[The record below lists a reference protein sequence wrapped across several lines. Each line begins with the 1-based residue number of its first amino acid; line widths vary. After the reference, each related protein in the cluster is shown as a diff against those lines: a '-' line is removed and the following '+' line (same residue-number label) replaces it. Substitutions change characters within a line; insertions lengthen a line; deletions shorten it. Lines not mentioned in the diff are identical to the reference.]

1 MKISHSGKKDVE
13 ACDDDGL
20 YVDFN
25 MDEVDLSIENYEE
38 LFDGIDCL
46 LGGAESNC
54 HGSYVAK
61 MQEAGKNEYTNIELD
76 TNVIVKYILPKER
89 NFVFIMDNN

>member
-1 MKISHSGKKDVE
+1 MYRVMEFLCVVYMQISHSGKKDVE

-38 LFDGIDCL
+38 LFGVGHNDP
-46 LGGAESNC
+46 
-54 HGSYVAK
+54 
-61 MQEAGKNEYTNIELD
+61 EYL
-76 TNVIVKYILPKER
+76 
-89 NFVFIMDNN
+89 FA